1 MDDIVGIIKSL
12 KDLGV
17 LIDEVSETVKH
28 EIKNTKVYSLAFRNL
43 RCFHVRKYLKWKMSC
58 KSRNR
63 V

>member
-12 KDLGV
+12 KGSGV

-28 EIKNTKVYSLAFRNL
+28 EIKNTKVYSLAFRNF
-43 RCFHVRKYLKWKMSC
+43 RCFNVRKYLNWKMSR